1 MKFSQTL
8 LRVDVNDMTPTPNL
22 SGASM
27 SSETPEKDLEDRLS
41 LDMVPGSRFVR
52 SWSKRV

>member
-27 SSETPEKDLEDRLS
+27 SSKTPEKDLEDRLS
-41 LDMVPGSRFVR
+41 LDMVPGSRFVQ